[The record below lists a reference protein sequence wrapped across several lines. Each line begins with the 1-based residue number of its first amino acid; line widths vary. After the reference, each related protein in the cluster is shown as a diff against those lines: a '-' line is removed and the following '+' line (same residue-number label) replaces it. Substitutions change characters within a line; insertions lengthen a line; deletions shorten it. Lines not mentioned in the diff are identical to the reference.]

1 MVYYVKGISYLWG
14 AMEKKL
20 LDLAADYLALRDQVE
35 TYPGYVTVGAQE
47 KLESIAAEF
56 GVTLRAFLAT

>member
-1 MVYYVKGISYLWG
+1 
-14 AMEKKL
+14 MEKKL